1 MSTNQDIWTAE
12 FERIGEGVIRNSLA
26 LGRSADVGINTE
38 SKREAAFRWLRGK
51 ERNRE
56 QRHVQTHWYA
66 KWAFRAAASALVVS
80 LLGVLLTIL
89 FAFGR

>member
-26 LGRSADVGINTE
+26 LGRSVDVGINTK
-38 SKREAAFRWLRGK
+38 SKREAAFRWLREK

-56 QRHVQTHWYA
+56 RRQVHTHWYA
-66 KWAFRAAASALVVS
+66 KWAFRAAAGALVVS
-80 LLGVLLTIL
+80 LLGILLTIL
-89 FAFGR
+89 FAFAR